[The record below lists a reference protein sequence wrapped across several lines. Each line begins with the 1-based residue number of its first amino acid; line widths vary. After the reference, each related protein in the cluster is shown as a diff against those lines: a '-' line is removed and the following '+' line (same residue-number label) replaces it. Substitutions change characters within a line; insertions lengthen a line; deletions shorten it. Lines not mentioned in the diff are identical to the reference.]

1 MDQSDKEQTMT
12 KVNSPNVTNPDY
24 VYPRTLEE
32 AFGERGP
39 VVEKDAE
46 PKMEWQD
53 KLVLWVAPAVLLFVV
68 VLMMLEGV

>member
-1 MDQSDKEQTMT
+1 MDQSDKETMT
-12 KVNSPNVTNPDY
+12 KVNSPNPTNPDY

-46 PKMEWQD
+46 PEMYWDD
-53 KLVLWVAPAVLLFVV
+53 KLMLWVAPAIVIFLIVLFI
-68 VLMMLEGV
+68 LEN